1 MDMIIIICCK
11 YINIKNQMKK
21 FSAKDKNNV
30 TKIIEEIE
38 FNQLIY

>member
-1 MDMIIIICCK
+1 
-11 YINIKNQMKK
+11 MKK

-38 FNQLIY
+38 FNQLIISEETMAKLREFIK